1 MNAARAKQ
9 IPLETFLGRLG
20 HAPVRERD
28 GECWYCSPLREEQE
42 PSFRVSQRYNNWVD
56 WGSGERGDI
65 IKLAE
70 KLFDVDTSGA
80 LREIG
85 RVMGEQMV
93 FRATHAQPIET
104 SIAAERIEVGPI
116 VRFALWAYLEKRG
129 IDRRLAAEHLVEVH
143 YTVAGRPYFAVGFP
157 SDQGGYETRNAL
169 FKGTIGHKDISTRR
183 VRAGQ
188 GGVAVFEGFLD
199 YLSAIQLN
207 ALPDEVG
214 HAIVLNSVALAE
226 RGLAKIAELVPAAAY
241 LFLDNDDAGDRLTGI
256 MTQRLTCPLVDAA
269 ILYEGYKDV
278 NALLMARQGQ
288 GRRR

>member
-1 MNAARAKQ
+1 MNAAQAKR
-9 IPLETFLGRLG
+9 IPLETFLDRLG
-20 HAPVRERD
+20 HAPVRERG
-28 GECWYCSPLREEQE
+28 GECWYRSPLREEQE
-42 PSFRVSQRYNNWVD
+42 PSFRVSARFNNWVD

-65 IKLAE
+65 IRLAE
-70 KLFDVDTSGA
+70 RLFDVDTSGA
-80 LREIG
+80 LREIE
-85 RVMGEQMV
+85 RVMGERV
-93 FRATHAQPIET
+93 AFRAAHVQPIET

-129 IDRRLAAEHLVEVH
+129 IDRHLAAEHLVEVQ
-143 YTVAGRPYFAVGFP
+143 YTIAARPYFAVGFP

-169 FKGTIGHKDISTRR
+169 FKGTIGPKDISTRR
-183 VRAGQ
+183 VRVGQ

-214 HAIVLNSVALAE
+214 HAVILNSVALAE
-226 RGLAKIAELVPAAAY
+226 RGLAKIAELVPDAAY

-278 NALLMARQGQ
+278 NALLMARQG
-288 GRRR
+288 GAR